1 LPAEARGGALA
12 EVAAE
17 DPELARDV
25 RHLLAADAAGT
36 VSLLDRPASALFE
49 PATPA
54 VGGAELRGDRGY
66 RLLAEI
72 GRGGMGSVWL
82 AERADGEYRQRVAIK
97 LVHGGPG
104 ALHQLLAR
112 FRTERQILASLD
124 HPHVAR
130 LLDGGTTAGGVP
142 FLVMEYVEGERIDD
156 YCERLALDTEA
167 RLRLVLKVCD
177 AVSAAHQR
185 LVVHRDLKP
194 ANILVTAAGDPK
206 LLDFGIAKLLE
217 PGAAGVTVA
226 ETATGVSPLTPRYA
240 SPEQVRGEPIT
251 TASDVYS
258 LGVVLYELLAGRPPY
273 REESLAPHL
282 LPRAICEEEPTPPS
296 TGPRSTASTSAETAT
311 VRRELRIDRDLD
323 AIVLKALRKEAGS
336 RYASVR
342 ALAEDIERFL
352 DGRPVG
358 AHRGSAFY
366 RAGKFVRRHR
376 LAVAAAGLVALLL
389 AGWSLSLDRQLE
401 RTRSERDKAEQV
413 SRFLVD
419 LFESADPEETRGE
432 RLTVREVL
440 DRGAQRIESELGGR
454 AEVRVPLQRAIGNV
468 YESLG
473 LLEPAERQLTAA
485 VGAARGLP
493 GGELS
498 ESLEALAMLRQTQ
511 ARYDEAERL
520 YREALDLELGRSG
533 RRSEEVASLLSNL
546 GSLKEE
552 RSDYAGAEQLLREAI
567 EVRRS
572 LGAAVDPGLLAQS
585 LNNLAFLLHQQ
596 AKWTEAEALY
606 RESLDLRRASGAGP
620 LAEAR
625 VLGNLALLAD
635 DRGDY
640 AAAAPI
646 YREALAL
653 QEAAVG
659 EEHLDVA
666 VTVNN
671 LASVVYRTGDYA
683 EAERLFRRS
692 LEIRR
697 KILGD
702 DHPIVATTLGNTSF
716 VLAAQGKFEAAEPLL
731 LEALR
736 IHREALGPSDTL
748 AISLRNVAG
757 LRFDLGDVAGAGR
770 WIDEAAAVAAS
781 VLPDD
786 HPLRFG
792 ILARRASVDRF
803 SGRLDAARREFA
815 AAADG
820 LAKLFPE
827 DHPDRIGPLAGLA
840 DLAIEAGELDAA
852 ERHARAATE
861 MAHRVL
867 PPGHWQTAHCE
878 GLLGAVLRA
887 KGELEEGRRLL
898 AGAVDTLAARFGSAH
913 PLVRLHAG
921 RLDDGSATTRPR

>member
-1 LPAEARGGALA
+1 
-12 EVAAE
+12 
-17 DPELARDV
+17 
-25 RHLLAADAAGT
+25 
-36 VSLLDRPASALFE
+36 
-49 PATPA
+49 
-54 VGGAELRGDRGY
+54 
-66 RLLAEI
+66 
-72 GRGGMGSVWL
+72 
-82 AERADGEYRQRVAIK
+82 VAIK
-97 LVHGGPG
+97 LLLGGPG

-124 HPHVAR
+124 HPYVAR
-130 LLDGGTTAGGVP
+130 LLDGGTTADGVP
-142 FLVMEYVEGERIDD
+142 FLVMEHVEGERIDD
-156 YCERLALDTEA
+156 YCERLGLGTAD
-167 RLRLVLKVCD
+167 RLRLFLKVCA

-185 LVVHRDLKP
+185 LIVHRDLKP
-194 ANILVTAAGDPK
+194 ANILVTAGGDPK
-206 LLDFGIAKLLE
+206 LLDFGIAKLLD

-226 ETATGVSPLTPRYA
+226 ETATGLSPLTPRYA

-258 LGVVLYELLAGRPPY
+258 LGVVLYELLAGRSPY

-296 TGPRSTASTSAETAT
+296 TRPRGDDATTAAT
-311 VRRELRIDRDLD
+311 RASRPQLRIDRDLD
-323 AIVLKALRKEAGS
+323 AVVLKALRKEAAA
-336 RYASVR
+336 RYPTVE
-342 ALAEDIERFL
+342 ALSDDLERFL
-352 DGRPVG
+352 GGLPVV
-358 AHRGSAFY
+358 ARRGTTAY
-366 RAGKFVRRHR
+366 RAWKFVRRHK

-389 AGWSLSLDRQLE
+389 AGWAVSLDRQLE

-413 SRFLVD
+413 SRFLVE

-440 DRGAQRIESELGGR
+440 DRGAGRIESELAGR
-454 AEVRVPLQRAIGNV
+454 ADVRVPLQRAIGNV

-473 LLEPAERQLTAA
+473 LLEPAERQLSAA
-485 VGAARGLP
+485 VAAARGLT

-520 YREALDLELGRSG
+520 YREALELELARSG

-552 RSDYAGAEQLLREAI
+552 RSDYEGAEELLREAV
-567 EVRRS
+567 EVRRG
-572 LGAAVDPGLLAQS
+572 LGAAIDPGLLAQS

-596 AKWTEAEALY
+596 AEWAEAEALY
-606 RESLDLRRASGAGP
+606 RESLELRRASGAGP

-671 LASVVYRTGDYA
+671 LAAVVYRTGDYA

-697 KILGD
+697 KILGS

-716 VLAAQGKFEAAEPLL
+716 VLAAQGKFEEAEPLL

-736 IHREALGPSDTL
+736 IHRATLGPSDTL
-748 AISLRNVAG
+748 AISLRNVAA
-757 LRFDLGDVAGAGR
+757 LRFDLGDLAGAGR
-770 WIDEAAAVAAS
+770 WIDEAAAVAAG
-781 VLPDD
+781 VLPED
-786 HPLRFG
+786 HPLRLG
-792 ILARRASVDRF
+792 IRVRRAAVDRF
-803 SGRLDAARREFA
+803 LGRLDAARSEYV
-815 AAADG
+815 AADEG
-820 LAKLFPE
+820 LAKRFPE
-827 DHPDRIGPLAGLA
+827 DHPDRIAPLAGRA
-840 DLAIEAGELDAA
+840 DLELEAGDLEAA
-852 ERHARAATE
+852 HRHALAATE
-861 MAHRVL
+861 MARRIL
-867 PPGHWQTAHCE
+867 PAGHWQTAHCE
-878 GLLGAVLRA
+878 GILGAALLAR
-887 KGELEEGRRLL
+887 GESDEGRRLL
-898 AGAVDTLAARFGSAH
+898 AGAVATLEARFGAGH
-913 PLVRLHAG
+913 PMVRLHSG
-921 RLDDGSATTRPR
+921 RLR